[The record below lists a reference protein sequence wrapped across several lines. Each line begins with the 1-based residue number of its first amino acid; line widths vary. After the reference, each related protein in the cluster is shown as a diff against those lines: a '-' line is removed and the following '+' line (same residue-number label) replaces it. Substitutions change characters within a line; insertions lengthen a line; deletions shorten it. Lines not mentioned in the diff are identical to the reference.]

1 MNDNGTLPP
10 KVRLLAA
17 GCYLSGLLYLMTL
30 IAMYLI
36 LFIKPEIAQPLDPDG
51 QWVIP
56 TIGLLFWVSFLVPLI
71 AWKIT
76 KRVHPFVD
84 QAGRT
89 AWNLSANLVVISTA
103 FFSLEIL
110 IISILCGLN
119 GSVQNNYNVF
129 DFMFW
134 LWLGVQPAL
143 VLIHV
148 LFTLVGSV
156 RAAYGQSSVFP
167 LLPLIKR

>member
-1 MNDNGTLPP
+1 MNDNRTLPL

-17 GCYLSGLLYLMTL
+17 GCYLSGLLYLIIS

-51 QWVIP
+51 QWLIP
-56 TIGLLFWVSFLVPLI
+56 TVGLLFWGSFLAPLI
-71 AWKIT
+71 AWNIT

-89 AWNLSANLVVISTA
+89 AWNLSANLVVISVVL
-103 FFSLEIL
+103 FSLEIFIL
-110 IISILCGLN
+110 SILCGLS
-119 GSVQNNYNVF
+119 GYVQIYYNIF
-129 DFMFW
+129 NFMFLLW
-134 LWLGVQPAL
+134 LWVQPAL

-148 LFTLVGSV
+148 LFTVVGSL
-156 RAAYGQSSVFP
+156 RSAYGQSSVFP

>member
-71 AWKIT
+71 AWSIT
-76 KRVHPFVD
+76 QSVHPFVD
-84 QAGRT
+84 QAGHT
-89 AWNLSANLVVISTA
+89 AWNLSANLVVISVV

-110 IISILCGLN
+110 ILSITCGLN
-119 GSVQNNYNVF
+119 GSVQNNYNIF
-129 DFMFW
+129 NFMFL
-134 LWLGVQPAL
+134 LWLVVQPAL
-143 VLIHV
+143 VLFHV
-148 LFTLVGSV
+148 LFTMVGSV
-156 RAAYGQSSVFP
+156 RAAYGQLSVFP